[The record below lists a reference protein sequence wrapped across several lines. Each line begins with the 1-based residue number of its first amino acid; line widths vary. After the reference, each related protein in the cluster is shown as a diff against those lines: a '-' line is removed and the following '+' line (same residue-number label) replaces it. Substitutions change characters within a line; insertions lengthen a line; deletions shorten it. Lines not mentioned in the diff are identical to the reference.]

1 MTGGGGGVELA
12 EEVDA
17 ALLQASGLHGS
28 TRAAPAEVSRGQAE
42 LKCAGGVKLRRRTI
56 LPEMASG
63 LNSGEAG
70 TGLRGK
76 ELGELPRATAK
87 LLRGLARAKG
97 QRSSE
102 GTVAGHP
109 APSRGKA
116 AAARVWVAAA
126 GWR

>member
-1 MTGGGGGVELA
+1 MTGGGGGVELT

-76 ELGELPRATAK
+76 ELGELPGATAK
-87 LLRGLARAKG
+87 FL
-97 QRSSE
+97 
-102 GTVAGHP
+102 
-109 APSRGKA
+109 
-116 AAARVWVAAA
+116 
-126 GWR
+126 